1 MSFEIIE
8 KTSATRHYKITQTP
22 TGAYRLRAVKRDTDE
37 LEFEIV
43 LRDTDELLEAKIM
56 LQSAYDSDV
65 KVVQHEV

>member
-37 LEFEIV
+37 L
-43 LRDTDELLEAKIM
+43 LEAKIM